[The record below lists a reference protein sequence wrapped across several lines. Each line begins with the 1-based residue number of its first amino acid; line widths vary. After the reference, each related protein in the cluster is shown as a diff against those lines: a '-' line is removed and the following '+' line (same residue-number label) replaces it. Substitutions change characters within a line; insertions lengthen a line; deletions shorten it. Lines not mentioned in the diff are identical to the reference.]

1 MKKILLILLCLPF
14 IGFAQKTY
22 VPDDNFEQALINL
35 GYDIVL
41 DDSVLTTNINN
52 ITTLNIQGQG
62 ISNLTG
68 IEAFASLYSLQ
79 CDQNQITNLNI
90 SNLNYLNYLT
100 CYENNITN
108 LNLGNNNL
116 NWLQCWNNNISNIDL
131 SNCTNL
137 GVIEISYNNLTNLD
151 LSNCSSLY
159 SISIV
164 SNNLTNLDLKN
175 GNNNIIDTLRIE
187 NNPNLYCINVDDS
200 TWSMS
205 NWTPSNEH
213 FWDSQSYFSN
223 NCPPATAIQEHF
235 SSKKLLKVTDLLGR
249 EKKGTKNE
257 PLLYLYDDGTVEKRI
272 TLD

>member
-1 MKKILLILLCLPF
+1 MKKLLIILLCLPMMTL
-14 IGFAQKTY
+14 AQQTY

-52 ITTLNIQGQG
+52 VTTLNIQGQG
-62 ISNLTG
+62 ISNLSG
-68 IEAFASLYSLQ
+68 IEAFASLYWLQ

-90 SNLNYLNYLT
+90 SNLNYLDYLT
-100 CYENNITN
+100 CYDNNITN

-116 NWLQCWNNNISNIDL
+116 SWLQCWNNNISNIDL

-137 GVIEISYNNLTNLD
+137 ELIEISNNNLTSLD
-151 LSNCSSLY
+151 VSNCSSLY
-159 SISIV
+159 SIVIGN
-164 SNNLTNLDLKN
+164 NNLTNLDLRN
-175 GNNNIIDTLRIE
+175 GNNNIIDTLSIE

-223 NCPPATAIQEHF
+223 NCPSPTSIQEHTTN
-235 SSKKLLKVTDLLGR
+235 KELLKVTDLLGR
-249 EKKGTKNE
+249 ETKQKNQ
-257 PLLYLYDDGTVEKRI
+257 PLFYIYDDGTVEKRI
-272 TLD
+272 ILE